1 MKNSIHDRANAPE
14 IQPALF
20 QIADQPSLN
29 SLADAINADH
39 AAAERTARKAIEHAK
54 AAGEKLLLAKAQVSH
69 GQWLPWLAAN
79 CPALADRTARAY
91 MQLARNWNALET
103 KTATV
108 ADLTINDA
116 LKLLNAPDTEIDPLE
131 SWLSGL
137 LTDSRFPVGS
147 IGWLMDIPPAVI
159 FLDAIGWNQFAIA
172 DRLTIPENT
181 VRALLD
187 PQPLERPDLLPH
199 ELHPALNYLAPV
211 VDRCQREYHWHVAAQ
226 LADQRGFFCRNV
238 SAIARK
244 FNRSDLAERF
254 AGMEQV
260 YFREGERAHSKIPEW
275 RKTTPDDLNEAD
287 LLLSGAFIAAMCDT
301 ARAFTGQPPELP
313 DDPVTRFIAKMWL
326 DYYSPQIAAN
336 VESRFPDVA
345 ALSGLEAQP

>member
-1 MKNSIHDRANAPE
+1 MRSIELDSGRNAPE
-14 IQPALF
+14 IQSLTLFPANTSDL
-20 QIADQPSLN
+20 ID
-29 SLADAINADH
+29 LARAINAAH
-39 AAAERTARKAIEHAK
+39 SEAKTYASKAVDRALV
-54 AAGEKLLLAKAQVSH
+54 AGDLLLKAKAQCHH
-69 GQWLPWLAAN
+69 GQWLEWLKEH
-79 CPALADRTARAY
+79 CPAISA
-91 MQLARNWNALET
+91 
-103 KTATV
+103 KTASNWMRLAKEKHQIGNV
-108 ADLTINDA
+108 ADLTIRGALELLNDA
-116 LKLLNAPDTEIDPLE
+116 KPDTEIDPLE

-137 LTDSRFPVGS
+137 LTDSRFPIGS

-159 FLDAIGWNQFAIA
+159 FLDAIGWNQSAIA
-172 DRLTIPENT
+172 ERLTIPEKT
-181 VRALLD
+181 VSALLD
-187 PQPLERPDLLPH
+187 PQPFERPDLSPH
-199 ELHPALNYLAPV
+199 ELHPSLNYLTPV

-260 YFREGERAHSKIPEW
+260 YFREGERAHNKIPEW

-287 LLLSGAFIAAMCDT
+287 LLLIGAFTSAITDT
-301 ARAFTGQPPELP
+301 SVAFTGQPPELP